1 MTRTRSSG
9 LVPGVRAASG
19 LAAMVV
25 SIPIFVSWRR
35 LHLQLVEVA
44 LQAVEALLPE
54 LPIALQPAGG
64 VLQRGRVEPAGAPLG
79 LAAARDQPG
88 ALQHLEMLGDGGQ
101 ADVAGPGPLRTR
113 RLPPAHTPQDT

>member
-1 MTRTRSSG
+1 MLGLEPYGERMRHWKAPPGWNSILQDGSVKPFGPHQRTRCSGWLHTLKTSARGASSTRVMTRTRSSG

-44 LQAVEALLPE
+44 LQAVEE
-54 LPIALQPAGG
+54 I
-64 VLQRGRVEPAGAPLG
+64 GR
-79 LAAARDQPG
+79 
-88 ALQHLEMLGDGGQ
+88 
-101 ADVAGPGPLRTR
+101 
-113 RLPPAHTPQDT
+113 AHV